1 MTALCQ
7 QEKKD
12 FGPELPAFPYT
23 ECQQNPILNSVK
35 IYIMKHYLI
44 AASLLCSIAASAQK
58 VNVPAAV
65 KAALAKQFPTAAN
78 VKWELE
84 KGNYEAG
91 FKENNQHV
99 SAVFDAS
106 GKWLETESAI
116 PKTELP
122 KQAAEYIS
130 SHYKNGKIKE
140 TAKIQKA
147 GGEVNYE
154 VEVNG
159 KDVIFNSDGTFLKE
173 EKG

>member
-1 MTALCQ
+1 
-7 QEKKD
+7 
-12 FGPELPAFPYT
+12 
-23 ECQQNPILNSVK
+23 
-35 IYIMKHYLI
+35 MKHYLI

-58 VNVPAAV
+58 ANVPAAV